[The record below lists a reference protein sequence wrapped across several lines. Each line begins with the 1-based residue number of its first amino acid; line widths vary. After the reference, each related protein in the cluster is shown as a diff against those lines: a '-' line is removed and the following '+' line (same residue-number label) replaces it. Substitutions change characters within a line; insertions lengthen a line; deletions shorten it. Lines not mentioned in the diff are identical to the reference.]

1 MLSIGQ
7 IKDAQSAIQRRIEEA
22 IANLGGPNAN
32 APKPGELADN
42 YRDLQAI
49 EAVFATLAAL
59 AQKRESVNDA

>member
-22 IANLGGPNAN
+22 IANLGGPNSN

-59 AQKRESVNDA
+59 AQQRESVNDA

>member
-7 IKDAQSAIQRRIEEA
+7 IKDAQAAIQRRIEEA
-22 IANLGGPNAN
+22 IANLGGPNST
-32 APKPGELADN
+32 PKPGELADN

-59 AQKRESVNDA
+59 AKQRSEVNDA